1 MFLSRFRHFWGIIR
15 HRIPAEIAEMMR
27 RERASGKLEVRAG
40 KILSAELQGDQLS
53 IQFQSGEVTFH
64 DHFTCLINC
73 TGPETSIEKM
83 ANPVIQHALHRG
95 WITADETSQGIQI
108 QTENLHVTG
117 AAPLSIYAIGNL
129 CKGTLWESTAVGELR
144 SQAKLIA
151 KGILGDN

>member
-40 KILSAELQGDQLS
+40 KILSTELQVDQLS
-53 IQFQSGEVTFH
+53 IQFQTGEVTFH

-83 ANPVIQHALHRG
+83 ANPVIQELLERK
-95 WITADETSQGIQI
+95 WIEPDETSQGIQI
-108 QTENLHVTG
+108 QTENLRVIG
-117 AAPLSIYAIGNL
+117 PAPLSIYAIGNL

-144 SQAKLIA
+144 AQAKMIA